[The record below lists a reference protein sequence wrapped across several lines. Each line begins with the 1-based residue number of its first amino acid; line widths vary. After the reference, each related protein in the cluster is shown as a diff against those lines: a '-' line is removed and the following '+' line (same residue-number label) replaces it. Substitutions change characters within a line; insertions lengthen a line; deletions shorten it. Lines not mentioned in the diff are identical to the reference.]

1 MDVTVRY
8 FAALREATG
17 RERETL
23 ALPGDAD
30 VAQVRTVL
38 EERYPGLA
46 PVLARCAVAVNR
58 AYVST
63 ETVLGEGDELAFIP
77 PVGGG

>member
-8 FAALREATG
+8 FAALRETTG

-23 ALPGDAD
+23 ALPGGAD
-30 VAQVRTVL
+30 VAHVRSVL

-63 ETVLGEGDELAFIP
+63 ETALGEGDELAFIP